1 MNKMLGRCAGVL
13 MVAISC
19 MIFAMSAIAQ
29 TVVEQTVVEISDV
42 AALSKALHRAV
53 PGTVLELESG
63 TYGSL
68 VIRNLH
74 GTEASRIVVRPA
86 KGADV
91 KVLFS
96 RLNIRDSAYI
106 TLDGLIF
113 DYTFVAGDKLNL
125 RPFQINNSRGVR
137 ITNNLFDGDV
147 ARGVSAVANGFGAA
161 FGLAVRG
168 SVDVV
173 IEANEIR
180 GFFRGFLAAQSAD
193 LVVRGNDIHSIRMDG
208 MNFAQVQKVRIV
220 GNHLRNFKRSLNSKD
235 HADMIQFWTNGTDV
249 PSSDIIIRD
258 NILNSGNGYY
268 TQSIFMRNDMVDRG
282 LAGREMYYRNI
293 TIENNVILNAHL
305 HGITVGETDGLIVRN
320 NTVLHNRSSDGPKDN
335 AGLWTPQIR
344 VSPASENVRIT
355 QNITSVISGY
365 EGQSDWLLSE
375 NLLVQDLNPK
385 LPNFYDTHFL
395 AARTGDPESLLSF
408 SYLPES
414 VISQK
419 GLGAS
424 GLAMPTTTEILAPVA
439 QVIKDARYNNRFT
452 FDASA
457 TLFAPSQQ
465 DLAAEFLWILE
476 SGQQI
481 SGSKVTH
488 TFDKPGKYSV
498 TLRVSVGGIQQETS
512 VNLLVPNMDVL
523 TFDAS
528 DGVFRTWNGNTPQRA
543 KGTPAV
549 IGKATLGN
557 GRARI
562 DIERTDIA
570 NFFGARDFNLEFR
583 IRATDGYKSAGE
595 LMRVHKTMVLN
606 ITTRGSLELKFST
619 LTASPLQLRT
629 PPLRLIDGNW
639 HDIGVTYSASKG
651 RVDISVNGQV
661 VSTGKTSGE
670 LRPLE
675 YWGLAL
681 GNPFGNRK
689 SFDGELKRLW
699 LRANIEAFAT
709 R

>member
-1 MNKMLGRCAGVL
+1 MNKMQVLGQRAGGL
-13 MVAISC
+13 IVAIIYV
-19 MIFAMSAIAQ
+19 IFALPAIAQ
-29 TVVEQTVVEISDV
+29 TLVGISDS

-63 TYGSL
+63 TYGTL
-68 VIRNLH
+68 VIRDLQ
-74 GTEASRIVVRPA
+74 GTPENHIVVRPV

-91 KVLFS
+91 EVSFS

-113 DYTFVAGDKLNL
+113 DYTFVAGDKLNF
-125 RPFQINNSRGVR
+125 RPFQVNNSRAIH

-147 ARGVSAVANGFGAA
+147 AKDVSPAANGFGAA

-168 SVDVV
+168 SAEIL
-173 IEANEIR
+173 IELNEIR

-193 LVVRGNDIHSIRMDG
+193 LVVRKNDIHSIRMDG
-208 MNFAQVQKVRIV
+208 MNFAQVQKVRIE
-220 GNHLRNFKRSLNSKD
+220 GNHLHNFKRSLNSKD

-258 NILNSGNGYY
+258 NVLNSGKGYY

-282 LAGREMYYRNI
+282 LAGKEMYYRNI

-305 HGITVGETDGLIVRN
+305 HGITVGETDGLIIRN
-320 NTVLHNRSSDGPKDN
+320 NTVLHNRASDGLKDSP
-335 AGLWTPQIR
+335 GLWTPQIR
-344 VSPASENVRIT
+344 LSPASENVQVT
-355 QNITSVISGY
+355 QNITSVIAGY
-365 EGQSDWLLSE
+365 EGQLSWLVSG

-385 LPNFYDTHFL
+385 LPDFYDTHFL
-395 AARTGDPESLLSF
+395 AARTGDSESLLSF
-408 SYLPES
+408 SYLPGS
-414 VISQK
+414 VINQK
-419 GLGAS
+419 KLGAS
-424 GLAMPTTTEILAPVA
+424 HLSMPTTTEILAPVA
-439 QVIKDARYNNRFT
+439 QVIEDARYNNRFI

-457 TLFAPSQQ
+457 TLFPPTQQ
-465 DLAAEFLWILE
+465 ASKAEFVWLFE
-476 SGQQI
+476 SGQHI
-481 SGSKVTH
+481 TGSKITH

-498 TLRVSVGGIQQETS
+498 ILRVSVGGIQKETTVS
-512 VNLLVPNMDVL
+512 LLVPNVDVL
-523 TFDAS
+523 TFNAS

-562 DIERTDIA
+562 DINRTDIR
-570 NFFGARDFNLEFR
+570 NFFGARDFDLEFR

-595 LMRVHKTMVLN
+595 LMRIHKTLVLK
-606 ITTRGSLELKFST
+606 ITGRGSLELEFNT

-629 PPLRLIDGNW
+629 PPLRLTDGNW
-639 HDIGVTYSASKG
+639 HDLRVAYSASKG
-651 RVDISVNGQV
+651 QVDISVNGQV
-661 VSTGKTSGE
+661 VSTGKTTGE
-670 LRPLE
+670 IRPLE
-675 YWGLAL
+675 SWGLAL

-699 LRANIEAFAT
+699 LRANVEAFVT